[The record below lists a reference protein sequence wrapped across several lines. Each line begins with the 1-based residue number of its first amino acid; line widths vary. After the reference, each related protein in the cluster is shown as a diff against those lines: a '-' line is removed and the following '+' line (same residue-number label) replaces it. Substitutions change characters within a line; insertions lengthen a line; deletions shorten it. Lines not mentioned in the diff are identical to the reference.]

1 MWMQVYNSEMMKKQK
16 MNNINKGYTMKTTKM
31 MLLSVVATMALG
43 TGAYATCATNVD
55 MGNHRIT
62 NVADPE
68 ADTDV
73 VNKRFFYDTLKEG
86 YVRDDVK
93 EVVYQISSGL
103 VWQDN
108 AAAETVK
115 KQWVTTANYNDG
127 NYTDTSGDTAT
138 TYCTNLSLGGFSD
151 WRLPTRDELYSIVK
165 SDATDPSISAVFH
178 YSASSTYWSS
188 TTYAGLASG
197 AWGVYF
203 GNGGQYTYGKSNS
216 SYVRCVRA
224 GQP

>member
-1 MWMQVYNSEMMKKQK
+1 MKNTHKGNS
-16 MNNINKGYTMKTTKM
+16 MKTTKM

-43 TGAYATCATNVD
+43 TGAYATCATTVD

-62 NVADPE
+62 NVADPA

-86 YVRDDVK
+86 YIRDDVK

-108 AAAETVK
+108 AAAETVT
-115 KQWVTTANYNDG
+115 KQWVTSANYNAG
-127 NYTDTSGDTAT
+127 NYTDTSGDTAA

-151 WRLPTRDELYSIVK
+151 WRLPTNEELLGIVK
-165 SDATDPSISAVFH
+165 SDASFPSISSIFQH
-178 YSASSTYWSS
+178 TRSSYYWSS
-188 TTYAGLASG
+188 TTDSSNASN
-197 AWGVYF
+197 AWSVYF
-203 GNGGQYTYGKSNS
+203 NSGYQLTYNKSFGI
-216 SYVRCVRA
+216 YVRCVRA
-224 GQP
+224 GQ

>member
-1 MWMQVYNSEMMKKQK
+1 MK
-16 MNNINKGYTMKTTKM
+16 NTHKGYTMKTRKM
-31 MLLSVVATMALG
+31 MLLGIVATVALG

-62 NVADPE
+62 NVADPA

-86 YVRDDVK
+86 YIRDDVK

-108 AAAETVK
+108 IDVGTVT
-115 KQWVTTANYNDG
+115 KQWVTTANYNAG
-127 NYTDTSGDTAT
+127 NYDDTSGDTAT
-138 TYCTNLSLGGFSD
+138 TYCINLSLGGFSN
-151 WRLPTRDELYSIVK
+151 WRLPTKEELHSIVK
-165 SDATDPSISAVFH
+165 IDVTNPSISTVFQH
-178 YSASSTYWSS
+178 TAFDETYWSS
-188 TTYAGLASG
+188 TTSTVDSSV
-197 AWGVYF
+197 AWIVYF
-203 GNGGQYTYGKSNS
+203 GTGLYGGSGKSNS

-224 GQP
+224 RQ